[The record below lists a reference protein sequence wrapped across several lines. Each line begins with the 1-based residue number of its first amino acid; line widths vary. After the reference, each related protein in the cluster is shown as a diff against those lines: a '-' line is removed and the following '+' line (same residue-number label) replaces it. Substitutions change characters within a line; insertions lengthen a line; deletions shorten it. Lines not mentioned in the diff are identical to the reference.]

1 MRRQEGVTLVEVLI
15 ALALLAFG
23 LIGIAAIQ
31 LTSLQSAASG
41 YQYSVA
47 SVAALDAQERAWA
60 QLAAKQNCRHLTAG
74 LESDW
79 QAEWFTPSQAPL
91 NGATGTV
98 DSAFVSGGCQL
109 TVSITM
115 RARSSNQAADHFDYV
130 FTLPFI
136 EARYAGEA
144 PNAQ

>member
-1 MRRQEGVTLVEVLI
+1 MEVLI

-98 DSAFVSGGCQL
+98 DCAFVSGGYQL

-115 RARSSNQAADHFDYV
+115 RAQPSNQAADHFVYV

-136 EARYAGEA
+136 EAHYAGEA